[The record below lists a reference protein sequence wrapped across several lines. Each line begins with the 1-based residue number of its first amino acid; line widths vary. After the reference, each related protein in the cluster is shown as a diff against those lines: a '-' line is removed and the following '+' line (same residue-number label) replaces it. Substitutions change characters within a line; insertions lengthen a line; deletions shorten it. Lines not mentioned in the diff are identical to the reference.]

1 MSKPTPQKTAQTI
14 YFGFRQ
20 VAFTVK
26 ADGSHEISIIP
37 RHPAKYHIH
46 KWEKRRILDDKQA

>member
-1 MSKPTPQKTAQTI
+1 MSKPTPQKTAQNI

-20 VAFTVK
+20 VAFTVN

-46 KWEKRRILDDKQA
+46 KWGKT